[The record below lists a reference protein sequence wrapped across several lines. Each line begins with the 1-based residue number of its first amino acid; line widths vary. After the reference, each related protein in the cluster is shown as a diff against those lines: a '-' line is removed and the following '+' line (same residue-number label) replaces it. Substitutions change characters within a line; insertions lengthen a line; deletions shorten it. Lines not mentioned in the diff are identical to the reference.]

1 MHTADKIT
9 FSGSGDE
16 PLYTIHYGFED
27 YPASIFRREAGGIP
41 NHLAIPHRHQELEF
55 VYVKSEKMVCQ
66 VGEEQIVLLPT
77 EGLFVNTCQ
86 PHCYPHRDD
95 CRRKKDSDFFALL
108 FSPDV
113 LGLNPQLEASFAL
126 PLLENPALSC
136 LHLKPSIPWQE
147 DVLHCLLD
155 MERCWASPTAPLRL
169 QSLLLQVWET
179 LYLRLVYTGSSEAPA
194 LPSLRSML
202 EYIHQSYAEKILL
215 KDIAKAG
222 FVSENTCIALFNRH
236 LGVSPTSYLN
246 KYRLEKAAQL
256 LVTTKLS
263 VTDVALATG
272 FASSS
277 YFIKLFHQA
286 YQIPPSEY
294 RRQCCRCP

>member
-1 MHTADKIT
+1 MHTADRNP
-9 FSGSGDE
+9 GSF
-16 PLYTIHYGFED
+16 PLLSIHYDFED
-27 YPASIFRREAGGIP
+27 YPAAMFRREAGGIP
-41 NHLAIPHRHQELEF
+41 NPLASPHCHQELEF

-77 EGLFVNTCQ
+77 EGLFINTCQ

-126 PLLENPALSC
+126 PLLENPNLAC

-147 DVLHCLLD
+147 DVLHSLLD